1 MNCSDCGKG
10 VSENDESGYLSD
22 GSVYCEG
29 CFDAIINES
38 KRELNGMYKDLKYRM
53 EIVEDIA
60 RMFDVDTNIDVYI
73 KSAIVEIDRIAKVL

>member
-29 CFDAIINES
+29 CFDGIINES